1 LIWNTIQNIF
11 RIEEL
16 RQRIYFTLAI
26 LFVFRLGAHIPTPG
40 IDGVALTA
48 FFEAQQGSIL
58 RFFDMFTGGAL
69 ARLTVFALGVMPYI
83 SASII
88 MQLLTVVFPYLE
100 RLSKEGEAG
109 RKKITIYTRYGTIV
123 LSLVQAFGISA
134 GLESMAAPD
143 GSPVVIST
151 MNTWG
156 FRGLTVITLTAG
168 TAFLMWVGEQINE
181 RGIGNGISLIIFAGI
196 VVDIPGAIINSI
208 RLVQTDQIQPIL
220 LIIVGVLMVLV
231 IFAVIFMETAY
242 RKIPVQYAKRMQG
255 NRMYGGQSSH
265 LPLKINSSG
274 VIPPIFASSILA
286 FPATITGFITIPWVQ
301 AVSAQL
307 MPGRLLY
314 SLLFVIMIFFF
325 AFFYTAIQFN
335 PVKIAEEM
343 KRHGGYIPGIRPGK
357 KTAEYVNGV
366 LSRLIFGGAI
376 YLAAVCILPSILFVA
391 FNVPFSF
398 GGTALLIVVGVGL
411 DLVNQIEAFLVNQN
425 YDGFMRKTKRR
436 QARAAS
442 LKL

>member
-1 LIWNTIQNIF
+1 
-11 RIEEL
+11 
-16 RQRIYFTLAI
+16 
-26 LFVFRLGAHIPTPG
+26 
-40 IDGVALTA
+40 
-48 FFEAQQGSIL
+48 
-58 RFFDMFTGGAL
+58 M
-69 ARLTVFALGVMPYI
+69 
-83 SASII
+83 
-88 MQLLTVVFPYLE
+88 
-100 RLSKEGEAG
+100 
-109 RKKITIYTRYGTIV
+109 
-123 LSLVQAFGISA
+123 
-134 GLESMAAPD
+134 
-143 GSPVVIST
+143 
-151 MNTWG
+151 
-156 FRGLTVITLTAG
+156 
-168 TAFLMWVGEQINE
+168 
-181 RGIGNGISLIIFAGI
+181 
-196 VVDIPGAIINSI
+196 
-208 RLVQTDQIQPIL
+208 
-220 LIIVGVLMVLV
+220 
-231 IFAVIFMETAY
+231 
-242 RKIPVQYAKRMQG
+242 
-255 NRMYGGQSSH
+255 
-265 LPLKINSSG
+265 KINSSG

-366 LSRLIFGGAI
+366 LSRLTFGGAI

-411 DLVNQIEAFLVNQN
+411 DLVNQIEDFLLNQN

-436 QARAAS
+436 QARSAS

>member
-1 LIWNTIQNIF
+1 MIWNTIQNIF

-143 GSPVVIST
+143 GSPVVITT

-366 LSRLIFGGAI
+366 LSRLTFGGAI

-411 DLVNQIEAFLVNQN
+411 DLVNQIEAFLLNQN

-436 QARAAS
+436 QTRAAS

>member
-1 LIWNTIQNIF
+1 MIWNTIQNIF

-366 LSRLIFGGAI
+366 LSRLTFGGAI

-411 DLVNQIEAFLVNQN
+411 DLVNQIEAFLLKQN

>member
-1 LIWNTIQNIF
+1 MIWNTIQNIF

-168 TAFLMWVGEQINE
+168 TAFLMGVGEQINE

-366 LSRLIFGGAI
+366 LSRLTFGGAI

-411 DLVNQIEAFLVNQN
+411 DLVNQIEAFLLNQN

>member
-1 LIWNTIQNIF
+1 MWNTIQNIF

-16 RQRIYFTLAI
+16 RQRIYFTLSI

-366 LSRLIFGGAI
+366 LSRLTFGGAI
-376 YLAAVCILPSILFVA
+376 YLASVCILPSILFVA

-411 DLVNQIEAFLVNQN
+411 DLVNQIEAFLLNQN

>member
-1 LIWNTIQNIF
+1 MIWNTIQNIF

-255 NRMYGGQSSH
+255 TRMYGGQSSH

-366 LSRLIFGGAI
+366 LSRLTFGGAI

-411 DLVNQIEAFLVNQN
+411 DLVNQIEAFLLNQN

>member
-1 LIWNTIQNIF
+1 MIWNTIQNIF

-220 LIIVGVLMVLV
+220 LIIVGVLMILV

-366 LSRLIFGGAI
+366 LSRLTFGGAI

-411 DLVNQIEAFLVNQN
+411 DLVNQIEAFLLNQN

>member
-1 LIWNTIQNIF
+1 MIWNTIQNIF

-242 RKIPVQYAKRMQG
+242 RKIPVQYAKRLQG

-366 LSRLIFGGAI
+366 LSRLTFGGAI

-411 DLVNQIEAFLVNQN
+411 DLVNQIEAFLLNQN

>member
-1 LIWNTIQNIF
+1 MIWNTIQNIF

-134 GLESMAAPD
+134 GVESMAAPD

-168 TAFLMWVGEQINE
+168 TAFVMWVGEQINE

-366 LSRLIFGGAI
+366 LSRLTFGGAI

-411 DLVNQIEAFLVNQN
+411 DLVNQIEAFLLNQN

>member
-1 LIWNTIQNIF
+1 MIWNTIQNIF

-242 RKIPVQYAKRMQG
+242 RKIPVQYAKRRQG
-255 NRMYGGQSSH
+255 NRMYGGQSSN

-366 LSRLIFGGAI
+366 LSRLTFGGAI

-411 DLVNQIEAFLVNQN
+411 DLVNQIEAFLLNQN

>member
-1 LIWNTIQNIF
+1 
-11 RIEEL
+11 
-16 RQRIYFTLAI
+16 
-26 LFVFRLGAHIPTPG
+26 
-40 IDGVALTA
+40 
-48 FFEAQQGSIL
+48 
-58 RFFDMFTGGAL
+58 
-69 ARLTVFALGVMPYI
+69 
-83 SASII
+83 
-88 MQLLTVVFPYLE
+88 
-100 RLSKEGEAG
+100 
-109 RKKITIYTRYGTIV
+109 
-123 LSLVQAFGISA
+123 
-134 GLESMAAPD
+134 
-143 GSPVVIST
+143 
-151 MNTWG
+151 
-156 FRGLTVITLTAG
+156 
-168 TAFLMWVGEQINE
+168 
-181 RGIGNGISLIIFAGI
+181 
-196 VVDIPGAIINSI
+196 
-208 RLVQTDQIQPIL
+208 
-220 LIIVGVLMVLV
+220 MVLV

-366 LSRLIFGGAI
+366 LSRLTFGGAI
-376 YLAAVCILPSILFVA
+376 YLAAVC
-391 FNVPFSF
+391 
-398 GGTALLIVVGVGL
+398 LLYTS
-411 DLVNQIEAFLVNQN
+411 D
-425 YDGFMRKTKRR
+425 
-436 QARAAS
+436 AADD
-442 LKL
+442 